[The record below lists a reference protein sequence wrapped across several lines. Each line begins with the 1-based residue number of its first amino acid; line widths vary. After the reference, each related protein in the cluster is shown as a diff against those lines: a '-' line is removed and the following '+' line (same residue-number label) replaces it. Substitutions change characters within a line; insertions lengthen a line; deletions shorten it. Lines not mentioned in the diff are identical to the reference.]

1 MSAYSEAVC
10 PLDKCKADFI
20 QILKD
25 TRREGIGAL
34 LDFLEKKTDFFTA
47 PYKADRDDIREGA
60 LLRHCLTVYSR
71 LMALY
76 SQEELL
82 RQNKNAELDEAETRK
97 ICDSIAIIG
106 LLHGVFMANY
116 FRRVTSQTVDPSTGE
131 VKDITTV
138 EVRDNILGYGRG
150 EESVY
155 ILSSFIKLSREEAF
169 AIRFQDGDFS
179 DPNTARAYRK
189 SPLALLLHIAILQ
202 TEFLEAADEA

>member
-10 PLDKCKADFI
+10 PLDKCRADYI

-169 AIRFQDGDFS
+169 AIRFQDGNFN
-179 DPNTARAYRK
+179 DPNTVRAYHK
-189 SPLALLLHIAILQ
+189 SMLALLLHIAILQ
-202 TEFLEAADEA
+202 TAFLETEDEA